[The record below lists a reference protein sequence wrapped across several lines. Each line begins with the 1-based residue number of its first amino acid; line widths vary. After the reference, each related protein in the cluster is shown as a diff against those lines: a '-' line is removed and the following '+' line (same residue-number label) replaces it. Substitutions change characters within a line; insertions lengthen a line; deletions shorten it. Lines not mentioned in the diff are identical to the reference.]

1 MCGQGMSGGSMG
13 GPVRLVT
20 RPSLN
25 CLNFV
30 AILFSVVLMIEPRVL
45 FLKAILSTS
54 EAGDFTGGSHAGW
67 V

>member
-13 GPVRLVT
+13 SLVRLVP
-20 RPSLN
+20 RPSLI

-30 AILFSVVLMIEPRVL
+30 AKLFSEVLTGPRVL
-45 FLKAILSTS
+45 FLKAILSTPGV
-54 EAGDFTGGSHAGW
+54 GDFTGGSHAGW